1 MLRLHGLVEKMLDC
15 SHVPSPLMLHPPQK
29 MTGLAEQA
37 ALAVTQEKTGESAIY
52 GRKGR
57 RLKSSTGVSLGHA
70 ERKLERQKPIWNSG
84 WPLL

>member
-1 MLRLHGLVEKMLDC
+1 M
-15 SHVPSPLMLHPPQK
+15 PQDEPEGK
-29 MTGLAEQA
+29 MTDLAEKG
-37 ALAVTQEKTGESAIY
+37 ALAATQEKTGGSAIY